1 MIRLTN
7 LADYAVV
14 LMSRMAMAPDTL
26 HNATDLAKEG
36 MVPPPTASKILN
48 ALGRA
53 GLLTSQRGLKGGF
66 QLAKSSAE
74 ITVADIIEAM
84 DGPIALTHCIE
95 TAPGDC
101 CHESICGMRPHWQLI
116 NQAVKGALSDISLA
130 EIATPSPLADLMQD
144 AGLSAAAGR
153 N

>member
-14 LMSRMAMAPDTL
+14 LMSRMAMTPDAL
-26 HNATDLAKEG
+26 HNATDIARDS
-36 MVPPPTASKILN
+36 MVPVPTASKILN

-53 GLLTSQRGLKGGF
+53 GLLTSHRGLKGGF
-66 QLAKSSAE
+66 QLAKSAAT
-74 ITVADIIEAM
+74 ITVADIIEAV

-101 CHESICGMRPHWQLI
+101 SYEPICGMRPHWQVI
-116 NQAVKGALSDISLA
+116 NQVVKGALSDISLA
-130 EIATPSPLADLMQD
+130 EIATPSPLAAMLQD
-144 AGLSAAAGR
+144 DSPNIAAGR
-153 N
+153 S